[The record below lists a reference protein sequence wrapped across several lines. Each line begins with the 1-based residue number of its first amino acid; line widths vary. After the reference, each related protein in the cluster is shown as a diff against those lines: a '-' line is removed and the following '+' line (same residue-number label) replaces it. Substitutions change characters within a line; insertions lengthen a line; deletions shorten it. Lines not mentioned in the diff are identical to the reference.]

1 MESVRLLMAVSYGKG
16 PRGKATK
23 LHSQLVRSRGHCE
36 NCGSQSELQTAHIIR
51 RTWSHT
57 RTDERNAFCLCAKC
71 HRRYTDFPDEFFGF
85 IERTIGLAEYLRL
98 KDKALAGVRKKFD
111 WDAEVLR
118 LQALL
123 KEAA

>member
-1 MESVRLLMAVSYGKG
+1 MTVAYGKG
-16 PRGKATK
+16 PKGKATK
-23 LHSQLVRSRGHCE
+23 LHSQLVRLRGHCE
-36 NCGSQSELQTAHIIR
+36 NCWSADELQCSHVVP
-51 RTWSHT
+51 RTWAWT
-57 RTDERNAFCLCAKC
+57 RTDEFNAFCLCAKC
-71 HRRYTDFPDEFFGF
+71 HHRFTDFPDEWMDF

-98 KDKALAGVRKKFD
+98 KDKAQQGVGIKFD

>member
-1 MESVRLLMAVSYGKG
+1 MAVSYGKG

-23 LHSQLVRSRGHCE
+23 LHSQLVRLRGHCE
-36 NCGSQSELQTAHIIR
+36 NCWSVANLQAAHIVP
-51 RTWSHT
+51 RTWVWT
-57 RTDERNAFCLCAKC
+57 RTDESNAFCLCAKC
-71 HRRYTDFPDEFFGF
+71 HARFTDFPDEWMGF

-98 KDKALAGVRKKFD
+98 KDKALAGVRVKFD
-111 WDAEVLR
+111 WDTEVLR